1 MARKHAAASN
11 GATGP
16 NAKAPTST
24 FLNNPETMAT
34 KPLPRNI
41 AWENVTDS
49 HCWSKLLWKMDRETT
64 RYDESGR

>member
-1 MARKHAAASN
+1 MAMPMARKHAAASN

-24 FLNNPETMAT
+24 FPNNPETMAT

-41 AWENVTDS
+41 A
-49 HCWSKLLWKMDRETT
+49 
-64 RYDESGR
+64 